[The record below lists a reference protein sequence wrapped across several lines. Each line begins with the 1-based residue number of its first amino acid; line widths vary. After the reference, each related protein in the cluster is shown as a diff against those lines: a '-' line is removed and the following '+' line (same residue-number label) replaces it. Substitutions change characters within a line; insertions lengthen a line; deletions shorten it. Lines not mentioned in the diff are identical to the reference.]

1 MEELAY
7 KVHESCSALVLDGTE
22 IVYVLRVPT
31 RKIMTINLSVGS
43 RLPAFCTSMGR
54 VLLGDLDGAA
64 LDTVLSQSELK
75 AQTKLTVTN
84 PTRLKKIIAEDCKK
98 KRLVGGQSG
107 IGRRPVL
114 DRRATD
120 RF

>member
-1 MEELAY
+1 MKLWDFAEPVMEELVD
-7 KVHESCSALVLDGTE
+7 KVHESCSVSVIDGTE

-31 RKIMTINLSVGS
+31 RKIMTINFSIGS

-64 LDTVLSQSELK
+64 LDVLLSQSELK

-84 PTRLKKIIAEDCKK
+84 PDA
-98 KRLVGGQSG
+98 S
-107 IGRRPVL
+107 
-114 DRRATD
+114 
-120 RF
+120 